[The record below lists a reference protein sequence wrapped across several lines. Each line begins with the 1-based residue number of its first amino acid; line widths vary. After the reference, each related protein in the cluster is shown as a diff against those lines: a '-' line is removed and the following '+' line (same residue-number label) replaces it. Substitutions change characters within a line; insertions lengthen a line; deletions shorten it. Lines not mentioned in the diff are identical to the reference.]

1 MLIFSFLCAGYLL
14 LHFVLYFALRRA
26 FSVLKSERSIFLY
39 HLGSALAFT
48 VAFGCWALS
57 SDSADAWVWFTAA
70 VMLHGI
76 YSLSFLE
83 LWALADDSYSLAI
96 LAAIEAAEDRSEKR
110 LAGELSTIGQRK
122 QKSRLNSLLR
132 LRLVRSD
139 PNGDI
144 VLTGLARTVIF
155 VSKKLLFLANVQR
168 HG

>member
-1 MLIFSFLCAGYLL
+1 MLIFSFLCAGYLP
-14 LHFVLYFALRRA
+14 LHFLLYFALRRTISA
-26 FSVLKSERSIFLY
+26 LRSERSIFLY
-39 HLGSALAFT
+39 HFGSALAFT
-48 VAFGCWALS
+48 VAFGCWALAS
-57 SDSADAWVWFTAA
+57 ESADAWVWFTAA
-70 VMLHGI
+70 VMLHGM

-155 VSKKLLFLANVQR
+155 VSKRLLFLANVQR